1 MSSES
6 DRLSVEDES
15 IRHSESRERGQ
26 AARIEIAM
34 RFTMHREV
42 REQLRCVQSD
52 LAVALAY
59 ISGK

>member
-15 IRHSESRERGQ
+15 VRAIRNRVN
-26 AARIEIAM
+26 AAKLRIEIAM